1 MTTKHPRTDLLR
13 KELEKRAK
21 EVKAASLVPKFDLKT
36 FCFGPQLDFVS
47 DPARFK
53 TGVCGRRS
61 GKTVACA
68 ADLHNTTENQKGDV
82 AYITVNRTS
91 AKRIIWK
98 DLVAINKVYKLGGK
112 LDNTELTI
120 TKPNGN
126 VIYVTG
132 AKDAA
137 DAEKL
142 RGQKFRKV
150 YIDECQSFRSY
161 LKDMI
166 EDIIEP
172 CLTDYYGSL
181 TLIGTPGPI
190 PAGYFFDES
199 HNPKWAHHAWTML
212 DNPHILL
219 QSGKNPLD
227 IIKELA
233 DRRGL
238 TLQSAGIQREYFG
251 QWVKDV
257 DSLVYQFSPINNVA
271 IQTPLLKDMTFIF
284 GIDIGWKDSDAIAV
298 LGYDHNSRTVYLVD
312 EYVKAK
318 SDITTLVNEITR
330 LRDIYNPVKYVMDA
344 GALGKK
350 IQEEIRAR
358 HSIPVEAADK
368 QRKLEY
374 IALLNDDLRTRKFQ
388 AVPGTR
394 FEEDSQLVQ
403 WNYDDPYKPKVS
415 TVYHTDIGDA
425 VLYAWRECK
434 HYFYEAPQEVMRIN
448 TAGYMKAL
456 EEKEAQALEDKKNSQ
471 DDFTDVQSYEDL
483 GIDDDYVDD
492 F

>member
-1 MTTKHPRTDLLR
+1 MLR
-13 KELEKRAK
+13 KELEKRAV
-21 EVKAASLVPKFDLKT
+21 EVKAAASVPKFDIKD
-36 FCFGPQLDFVS
+36 FCFPEQLAFIQ

-53 TGVCGRRS
+53 TGVCSRRA
-61 GKTVACA
+61 GKTVGCA
-68 ADLHNTTENQKGDV
+68 ADLHDTTERLEGDV

-98 DLVAINKVYKLGGK
+98 DLVAINKKYQLGGK
-112 LDNTELTI
+112 LDNTDLTI

-142 RGQKFRKV
+142 RGQSFRKV
-150 YIDECQSFRSY
+150 YIDECQNFRSY
-161 LKDMI
+161 LKDLI

-172 CLTDYYGSL
+172 ALTDRYGSL
-181 TLIGTPGPI
+181 SLIGTPGPI

-199 HNPKWAHHAWTML
+199 HNPQWAHHHWTMMQ
-212 DNPHILL
+212 NPHIKLK
-219 QSGKNPLD
+219 SGKEPIE

-233 DRRGL
+233 ARRGL
-238 TLQSAGIQREYFG
+238 TIDSAGIQREYFG
-251 QWVKDV
+251 KWVKDV
-257 DSLVYQFSPINNVA
+257 DSLVYHFNADLNTA
-271 IQTPLLKDMTFIF
+271 ISTPLLKDMTFIF
-284 GIDIGWKDSDAIAV
+284 GIDIGWKDADAIAV
-298 LGYDHNSRTVYLVD
+298 LGYDHNSKIVYLVD
-312 EYVKAK
+312 EYVQTKN
-318 SDITTLVNEITR
+318 DITSLVQQIQR
-330 LRDIYNPVKYVMDA
+330 LMDVYNPVKLVMDA

-358 HSIPVEAADK
+358 HSLPVEAADK

-374 IALLNDDLRTRKFQ
+374 IALMNDDLRTGKLKV
-388 AVPGTR
+388 VPGTR

-403 WNYDDPYKPKVS
+403 WNYDDPHKPKVS
-415 TVYHTDIGDA
+415 DIYHSDITDA

-434 HYFYEAPQEVMRIN
+434 HYFYEAPQKKLLLHTTE
-448 TAGYMKAL
+448 YMKAM
-456 EEKEAQALEDKKNSQ
+456 EEKEAQAMEDKKNQ
-471 DDFTDVQSYEDL
+471 DTEFTDVQSWDDLELED
-483 GIDDDYVDD
+483 GFNDD